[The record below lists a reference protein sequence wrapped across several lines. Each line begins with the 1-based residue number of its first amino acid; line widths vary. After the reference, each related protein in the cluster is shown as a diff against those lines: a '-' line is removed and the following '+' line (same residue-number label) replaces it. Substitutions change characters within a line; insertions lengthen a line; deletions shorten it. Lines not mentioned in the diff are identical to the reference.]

1 MMGVK
6 KPEVLPVTEDEIKLL
21 LEQGVELGAFEKEEP
36 ELVTRVFRLA
46 DMDVG
51 DIMTNRTQV
60 DWLDVED
67 PEATMM
73 QELVASITITCL
85 SDEALWM
92 TSSAWFQSVKS
103 FRNIMKIFAVRNRR
117 PCRLS

>member
-1 MMGVK
+1 MLYFSTICTPVVWILSWSTTAVTKMMGVK

-60 DWLDVED
+60 GWLDVED

-73 QELVASITITCL
+73 QELVPSITITCL
-85 SDEALWM
+85 SDEL
-92 TSSAWFQSVKS
+92 FG
-103 FRNIMKIFAVRNRR
+103 
-117 PCRLS
+117 

>member
-1 MMGVK
+1 MTIILGEIVPKRIAIDNPEKVACLLARPMLYFSAICTPVVWILSWSTTAVTKMMGVK

-51 DIMTNRTQV
+51 
-60 DWLDVED
+60 
-67 PEATMM
+67 
-73 QELVASITITCL
+73 AS
-85 SDEALWM
+85 
-92 TSSAWFQSVKS
+92 
-103 FRNIMKIFAVRNRR
+103 
-117 PCRLS
+117 

>member
-1 MMGVK
+1 MLYFSVLCTPVVWILSWSTAVVTKIMGVN

-36 ELVTRVFRLA
+36 ELVDRVFRLA

-60 DWLDVED
+60 DWIDVED
-67 PEATMM
+67 PEETMM
-73 QELVASITITCL
+73 QELVAFNHNTC
-85 SDEALWM
+85 
-92 TSSAWFQSVKS
+92 
-103 FRNIMKIFAVRNRR
+103 RR
-117 PCRLS
+117 PGFPG